1 MHYVICYDLEND
13 RLRDRVAKLL
23 ERNGCRRIQKSV
35 FAAPDLNK
43 KHLVRLQL
51 SLRQLFGRR
60 PMSAG
65 DSLYLIPLPEEY
77 VPGIETI
84 GENNL
89 LPVLE
94 EKPLK
99 IIL

>member
-13 RLRDRVAKLL
+13 RLRNRAAKLL

-35 FAAPDLNK
+35 FAAPDMSK
-43 KHLVRLQL
+43 KHLTKLHL
-51 SLRQLFGRR
+51 SLRQLFARQ

-65 DSLYLIPLPEEY
+65 DSLYIVPLPNEY
-77 VPGIETI
+77 TPDIGVF
-84 GENNL
+84 GENNVF
-89 LPVLE
+89 PALE

-99 IIL
+99 IML